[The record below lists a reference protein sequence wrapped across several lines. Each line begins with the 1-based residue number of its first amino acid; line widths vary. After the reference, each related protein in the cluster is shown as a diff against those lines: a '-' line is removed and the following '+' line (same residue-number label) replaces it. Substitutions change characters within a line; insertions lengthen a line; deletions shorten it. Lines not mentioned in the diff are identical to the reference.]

1 MSSTPGDVIN
11 QSTTRN
17 VTNNSTTGY
26 VINQTDV
33 KLTFRPGSVS
43 HGNDPIIETQSLDP
57 GQSATVFIA
66 MSDGA
71 GVEGNVMGAG
81 TGVTFD
87 LYYDN
92 PVAGPNSGN
101 VTSDNPNYSGI
112 CDVGSGDN
120 NTNKYTLRGK
130 KPPA

>member
-1 MSSTPGDVIN
+1 MT
-11 QSTTRN
+11 
-17 VTNNSTTGY
+17 STTGN
-26 VINQTDV
+26 VDNQTGV
-33 KLTFRPGSVS
+33 PLTFSVGGVS
-43 HGNDPIIETQSLDP
+43 HGADPTIEISRLDS
-57 GQSATVFIA
+57 GAKATVFIA

-92 PVAGPNSGN
+92 PVVGQNSGN

-112 CDVGSGDN
+112 WDVGSGDN
-120 NTNKYTLRGK
+120 NTIKYTLRRK
-130 KPPA
+130 KPPM